1 MKINEITVGAEAP
14 QASTPWG
21 LISKLASIMEVTL
34 RLRNIDFDR
43 DEAAQ
48 DAVKLMKIW
57 VKDNTAGNNA
67 HHALENIKM
76 YVMQNG
82 VFEQLK
88 NTGDA
93 LPNFGFQPLD
103 WFQEGLNGNAVLVQ
117 KAKGMADHIKAV
129 TEIYD
134 FLRLAHSAMDG
145 TVGDEKWQ
153 SQGKFVRAVY
163 RKLQII

>member
-1 MKINEITVGAEAP
+1 MRISEISIAPEAP
-14 QASTPWG
+14 QSSTQWG
-21 LISKLASIMEVTL
+21 LISKLAGLMEVTL
-34 RLRNIDFDR
+34 RLRNFDFDR
-43 DEAAQ
+43 DEAAA

-76 YVMQNG
+76 YVTQNG

-88 NTGDA
+88 NVGEA
-93 LPNFGFQPLD
+93 LNVFGFKPLD

-117 KAKGMADHIKAV
+117 KSKGMADHIRAV

-145 TVGDEKWQ
+145 SVGDEKWQ
-153 SQGKFVRAVY
+153 AQGKFVRAVF